1 MKEAS
6 ETGGMKEASET
17 AVVQCAGKLSQ
28 QHICTLTAHLS
39 AKTLASQHTSL
50 PKYLI
55 DSTLPTSTLD

>member
-6 ETGGMKEASET
+6 ES

-28 QHICTLTAHLS
+28 QHICTLIAHLS